1 MRRIETAEIVAVGS
15 ELLTPHRIDT
25 NSLHL
30 TEVLNAAGIDVHGK
44 GIVGDDRG
52 ELRERLRQAL
62 ERADLVVTTGGLG
75 PTDDDVTRE
84 AVAAELGR
92 ELVEDAEVLSR
103 IEARFAQRRRP
114 MPALNRRQ
122 ALVPAGAQILPNPF
136 GTAPGLLLETPD
148 GRLVCCLPGPARE
161 VRPMVADHLLPRLAG
176 RTTGE
181 ARRRRVVMVTG
192 RAESEVEEAI
202 RSLDPDLAAGEVPVT
217 RGTFATP
224 GLIEVHLLAAGDD
237 RARVDAALARAAE
250 RVAGQLGAAAFSTA
264 GRTLEEVVGQ
274 ALLDRG
280 WRIAAAESCT
290 GGLLLGRLTDVPGSS
305 AYVIGGV
312 VAYANA
318 VKARALGVPAELI
331 ERHGAVSEPVGAAM
345 ARGVRDALG
354 ADIGVAITGIAG
366 PGGGSPEKPVGT
378 VVIAVDGVRSRARTF
393 GFGGDRAM
401 VRALSVA
408 AALDMVRRE
417 VMAAT

>member
-30 TEVLNAAGIDVHGK
+30 TEVLNAAGIDVRGK
-44 GIVGDDRG
+44 TIVGDDRV
-52 ELRERLRQAL
+52 EVRERLRQAL

-92 ELVEDAEVLSR
+92 ELVEDGEVLSR
-103 IEARFAQRRRP
+103 IEARFARRRRP
-114 MPALNRRQ
+114 MPPLNRRQ
-122 ALVPAGAQILPNPF
+122 AQVPAGAQVLPNPL

-148 GRLVCCLPGPARE
+148 GRLVCCLPGPSRE
-161 VRPMVADHLLPRLAG
+161 VRPMVADHLMPRLAG
-176 RTTGE
+176 RATGTP
-181 ARRRRVVMVTG
+181 RLRRVVMVTG

-202 RSLDPDLAAGEVPVT
+202 RSIDADLAAGEVPIT

-237 RARVDAALARAAE
+237 LARVTSALARAAE
-250 RVAGQLGAAAFSTA
+250 RVADRLGAAAFSTE

-274 ALLDRG
+274 ALVDRG

-312 VAYANA
+312 VAYDNA
-318 VKARALGVPAELI
+318 VKVRALGVPAELI
-331 ERHGAVSEPVGAAM
+331 ERRGAVSEPVGAAM
-345 ARGVRDALG
+345 ARGIRDALG
-354 ADIGVAITGIAG
+354 ADVGVAITGIAG

-378 VVIAVDGVRSRARTF
+378 VVIAVDGARSRARTF
-393 GFGGDRAM
+393 SFGGDRAM
-401 VRALSVA
+401 VRAFSVA